1 MPKSST
7 TNPKIN
13 AKSMRVILSLGL
25 VILLSAV
32 GTGFYFVYQ
41 QVNNLAEQ
49 TAIKQTEA
57 DSIDRKVTYLQ
68 GLKKELN
75 EQSENITKAQK
86 IVAETK
92 DYQYQNQIISD
103 LSRIA
108 MASNVQ
114 IQSYTFN
121 NESAASTSG
130 EATAT
135 AQPAQT
141 PGDTSPKSTINST
154 EVSIKLGDG
163 IEFKNYLTFIS
174 LIERNIT
181 RMQISDVSI
190 TRNEENPNL
199 INSQEINIKVY
210 TR

>member
-1 MPKSST
+1 MSKSNA

-13 AKSMRVILSLGL
+13 AKSMRAILSLGL

-32 GTGFYFVYQ
+32 GVGFYFAYQ

-57 DSIDRKVTYLQ
+57 DSIDRKITYLQ
-68 GLKKELN
+68 GLKKELDK
-75 EQSENITKAQK
+75 QSMNITKAQR

-103 LSRIA
+103 LLRIA
-108 MASNVQ
+108 MISKVD

-121 NESAASTSG
+121 NESATGASG
-130 EATAT
+130 ETTAAT
-135 AQPAQT
+135 QPAQI
-141 PGDTSPKSTINST
+141 PSDMSSQPTINST
-154 EVSIKLGDG
+154 EVSIKLGDS